1 MVYFYVLLFVSG
13 CIMGSF
19 LVCQGERM
27 AAGRDW
33 IRGRSICDSCGHSLS
48 GRDLIPV
55 LSYLAGKGRCRY
67 CGSKIPV
74 SALLGELFC
83 GYMYMRV
90 FSVYGFSIRCLE
102 TLVLVSLLFSL
113 SIVDGRTMEIP
124 DGFIVCGCLVRLTGE
139 VAEKGLQMR
148 SIGGDVLGALAVP
161 GVLLIVSLIMDRIL
175 GKESLGGGD
184 IKLLFINH
192 GSGTSVTE

>member
-1 MVYFYVLLFVSG
+1 
-13 CIMGSF
+13 
-19 LVCQGERM
+19 M

-33 IRGRSICDSCGHSLS
+33 IRGHSICDSCGHNLS

-67 CGSKIPV
+67 CGAKIPV

-113 SIVDGRTMEIP
+113 SIVDYRTMEIP
-124 DGFIVCGCLVRLTGE
+124 DE
-139 VAEKGLQMR
+139 
-148 SIGGDVLGALAVP
+148 IGRAHV
-161 GVLLIVSLIMDRIL
+161 
-175 GKESLGGGD
+175 
-184 IKLLFINH
+184 
-192 GSGTSVTE
+192 